1 VEVVHHKTEAH
12 QMLEIKKGKNK
23 FYIGN
28 NENQT
33 LAEIHFV
40 PTGEERIIVDHT
52 YVSDELRGQG
62 IGEKLV
68 NYIVAYAREANK
80 KIIPLCPFAKK
91 EMDKH
96 IEYQDVLNS

>member
-1 VEVVHHKTEAH
+1 
-12 QMLEIKKGKNK
+12 MEIKKGTNK
-23 FYIGN
+23 FYISN

-68 NYIVAYAREANK
+68 SHIVNYAREEHK

-91 EMDKH
+91 EIDKH
-96 IEYQDVLNS
+96 IEYQDILNK